1 MNKGAPVREK
11 TQGQLF
17 SQTCSLQGPTLEF
30 N

>member
-1 MNKGAPVREK
+1 MNKGAPMKEK

-17 SQTCSLQGPTLEF
+17 SQTCPLQGPTLEF